1 MAPTPPILELREVRF
16 AFGDRPLL
24 DGATLRLAAGE
35 RLALVGRNGEGKST
49 LLKLVAGRLE
59 PDAGERLQSPRTR
72 LALLDQEVPRDFAGS
87 APQGAEGEITVYD
100 GVAEGLGEIG
110 DLLAEAHH
118 IGLQLAGTPDRGSP
132 DRGTPE
138 REAGDASNLLR
149 RLDQVHHGL
158 EMAGAWRLR
167 NRVETVLT
175 RLGLPADDPLATL
188 SSGLKRRVLLAR
200 ALVAEP
206 DLLLLDE
213 PTNHL
218 DIPAIERLEEIL
230 LAQGSALLFVTHD
243 RAFLRRLA
251 TRIVEL
257 DRGRLKSYPGDYDA
271 YLERK
276 RQELEVEGLQNQAF
290 DKVLAREEA
299 WIRQGI
305 KARRT
310 RNEGRVRSLEKLR
323 AERRARRRAQGSA
336 RLRVDDSERSG
347 KRVIEA
353 KNVTFG
359 YGGEPVVADF
369 STRIL
374 RRDKVGIIGRNGAGK
389 TTLLRLLLHELEPQA
404 GRVEH
409 GTRLEVAYFDQLRAT
424 LDEDRTVADNVAEG
438 AERIVVGGKPRHVL
452 SYLQDFLFP
461 PQRARSP
468 VSSLSGGERNRL
480 LLARLFTR
488 PFNLLVMDEPT
499 NDLDIETLELLE
511 ELLLEFAGTLLL
523 VSHDRAFVNNVV
535 TSTLVLEGGGR
546 VGEYAGGYDDW
557 LRQRPA
563 EAPAAEERPPQRVR
577 PRAAPKP
584 RKRSFKERRELEALP
599 GRIEELEAEQQALH
613 ARLADPELY
622 RGGAG
627 SEIAAAKARLAAVGV
642 ELAAAYE
649 RWEELEAI
657 PE

>member
-1 MAPTPPILELREVRF
+1 MIDSVAVNAPILELRDVTF

-24 DGATLRLAAGE
+24 DRAGLRLEAGE

-49 LLKLVAGRLE
+49 LLQLIAGGLE
-59 PDAGERLQSPRTR
+59 PDAGELVRGARLRV
-72 LALLDQEVPRDFAGS
+72 ALLDQEVPRGLAG
-87 APQGAEGEITVYD
+87 TVYD
-100 GVAEGLGEIG
+100 CTAEGLGELG

-118 IGLQLAGTPDRGSP
+118 LGLQLAGRPDPGRP
-132 DRGTPE
+132 DP
-138 REAGDASNLLR
+138 AGDPTALLR
-149 RLDQVHHGL
+149 RLDEVQHAL
-158 EMAGAWRLR
+158 EVAGGWRLR

-175 RLGLPADDPLATL
+175 RLELPADDAVATL
-188 SSGLKRRVLLAR
+188 SSGLKRRVFLAR

-218 DIPAIERLEEIL
+218 DIPAIEKLEEIL
-230 LAQGSALLFVTHD
+230 LGLGSALLFVTHD

-257 DRGRLKSYPGDYDA
+257 DRGRLQSFPGNYDA

-276 RQELEVEGLQNQAF
+276 RQELEVESAQEKAF
-290 DKVLAREEA
+290 DKVLAREEV

-310 RNEGRVRSLEKLR
+310 RNEGRVRALEKLR
-323 AERRARRRAQGSA
+323 AERQARRRVQGSA
-336 RLRVDDSERSG
+336 RMRLDDTARSG
-347 KRVIEA
+347 KRVIETRG
-353 KNVTFG
+353 VTFA
-359 YGGEPVVADF
+359 YGGEAVIDDS

-374 RRDKVGIIGRNGAGK
+374 RGDKVGIIGPNGAGK
-389 TTLLRLLLHELEPQA
+389 TTLLRLLLKDLEPQS

-424 LDEDRTVADNVAEG
+424 LDEERTVADNVAEG
-438 AERIVVGGKPRHVL
+438 ADRIVVGGQTRHVI

-480 LLARLFTR
+480 LLARLFSR

-511 ELLLEFAGTLLL
+511 ERLLELSGTLLL
-523 VSHDRAFVNNVV
+523 VSHDRAFLNNVV

-563 EAPAAEERPPQRVR
+563 TAAVPAAGERPPRHRR
-577 PRAAPKP
+577 PQPGPKP
-584 RKRSFKERRELEALP
+584 RKRTFKERRELEALP
-599 GRIEELEAEQQALH
+599 GQIEELEAEVEALH

-622 RGGAG
+622 RGPGD
-627 SEIAAAKARLAAVGV
+627 EIAAAKARLAEV
-642 ELAAAYE
+642 EKALAAAFE